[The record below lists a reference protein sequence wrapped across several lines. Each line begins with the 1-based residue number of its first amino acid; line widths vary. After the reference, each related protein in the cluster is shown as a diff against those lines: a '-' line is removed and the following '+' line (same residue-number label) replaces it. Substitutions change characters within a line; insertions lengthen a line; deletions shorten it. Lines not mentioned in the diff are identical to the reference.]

1 MLKIDIFYFV
11 NNIVYLYGMF
21 LKLIYYYN
29 IIYIF
34 KINKVIKD
42 ILFDITCY
50 DKKKLWNEDKFIK
63 NNEIEMDLSQGC
75 TNVTMKLMI

>member
-21 LKLIYYYN
+21 LKLICYYN

-34 KINKVIKD
+34 RINKVIKN

-50 DKKKLWNEDKFIK
+50 DKKSY
-63 NNEIEMDLSQGC
+63 EININL
-75 TNVTMKLMI
+75 

>member
-34 KINKVIKD
+34 RMNKVIKN

-50 DKKKLWNEDKFIK
+50 DKKKL
-63 NNEIEMDLSQGC
+63 
-75 TNVTMKLMI
+75 

>member
-50 DKKKLWNEDKFIK
+50 DKKKL
-63 NNEIEMDLSQGC
+63 
-75 TNVTMKLMI
+75 